1 MGGKLLLGAFV
12 SVWEPKV
19 ELDPLCCLGALVI
32 TCRGAAWG
40 GDALQDGNCWPG
52 SGVGQKPL
60 RNVCAW
66 GLEQVWLMCAEE
78 GRGMSPFFPR
88 IALARAG
95 NPGDTPACGTPEILN
110 ALGDAQ
116 TS

>member
-1 MGGKLLLGAFV
+1 MCGN
-12 SVWEPKV
+12 PKWSWIPCAPSGPWSLPAG
-19 ELDPLCCLGALVI
+19 EQ
-32 TCRGAAWG
+32 AWG

-52 SGVGQKPL
+52 SGLGQKPL
-60 RNVCAW
+60 RNVCAL

-78 GRGMSPFFPR
+78 GRGMSLFFPR

-110 ALGDAQ
+110 AFGDAQ
-116 TS
+116 MS